1 MGLGVLVGVA
11 RAISPDARS
20 GHPAAAHSEETLL
33 RHPGRFSETVKGI
46 HCMSEMGFTGVVDA
60 EKTHIN
66 TIGFVVDWSQWLL
79 FAGKNTF
86 YACRGGLGQVVKSIS
101 RFGTICAS
109 CKGVPGG
116 T

>member
-11 RAISPDARS
+11 RAISPDVRS

-101 RFGTICAS
+101 RFGPICAS